1 MALKL
6 SGKDFQGGGGVR
18 LEEPGTY
25 ECTLVGASAYRNN
38 LYQSEETRPEITLV
52 WDTGL
57 IDTNDRG
64 EDAPV
69 LIYDSYLNI
78 SLNEKANLTK
88 RLAALAG
95 GSLDITKADLAIGG
109 VNSLEDLPHRNDGRV
124 DVTNLVLN
132 GEDLFGKTA
141 LVSVVINDKGYPKV
155 TGVSAPL
162 RKTASKYKR
171 AETDAPAGAPT

>member
-6 SGKDFQGGGGVR
+6 SGSDYVGTGGVR

-25 ECTLVGASAYRNN
+25 ECTLTGASAYRNN
-38 LYQSEETRPEITLV
+38 LYQSEETRPELTLI

-57 IDTNDRG
+57 LDINDNG
-64 EDAPV
+64 EEAPV

-88 RLAALAG
+88 RLTALAG
-95 GSLDITKADLAIGG
+95 GKLDITKAELALAG
-109 VNSLEDLPHRNDGRV
+109 VDSLDDLPHRNDGRV
-124 DVTNLVLN
+124 DVTGITLN
-132 GEDLFGKTA
+132 GEALFGKTA

-155 TGVSAPL
+155 TSVSAPL
-162 RKTASKYKR
+162 RKAASKYKQR
-171 AETDAPAGAPT
+171 ETEAPEGAPV